1 MSSKTHHKKRNAA
14 LLYEWL
20 VRTISRSLID
30 GDKKR
35 SSRALKLLKR
45 HFKPGTELHKEFRL
59 INSLVKTTVSSE
71 AVAASILKEAKDAAR
86 RHDIK
91 ALDKEK
97 SLLIHGI
104 NRTMD
109 EYFYDQQIDEYRT
122 YATVQTLLNDWRSA
136 DPDLGRMAKYE
147 DQLVSWLISEKA
159 EKPDVTVSEESNG
172 SARLLM
178 KVLMKRLNEKY
189 TGSLNEVQKGLI
201 RAYAFSTATEDQ
213 TSVAKKLEEVKGG
226 LLAAIDEHLA
236 AGAADGLNEYV
247 KAKLASA
254 KEQLLAEKLDV
265 VDDATVTRFMLY
277 AKLASELGGETEK
290 NNG

>member
-1 MSSKTHHKKRNAA
+1 MSSRNHQKKRNAA

-20 VRTISRSLID
+20 VRTISRALID

-35 SSRALKLLKR
+35 SQAALKLLKR

-71 AVAASILKEAKDAAR
+71 AVAASILREAKEAAR
-86 RHDIK
+86 RHDPK

-97 SLLIHGI
+97 SILIHGI
-104 NRTMD
+104 NKTMD
-109 EYFYDQQIDEYRT
+109 ELFYDQQVDEYRT
-122 YATVQTLLNDWRSA
+122 YATIQTLLNDWRMQ

-147 DQLVSWLISEKA
+147 DQLMTHLITEKVEKA
-159 EKPDVTVSEESNG
+159 DVTVSEDSNG

-189 TGSLNEVQKGLI
+189 SGSLNEEQKGLI
-201 RAYAFSTATEDQ
+201 RAYAWSTATDDI
-213 TSVAKKLEEVKGG
+213 TSMTKKLDEVKGG
-226 LLAAIDEHLA
+226 LLEAIERQLTGTKD
-236 AGAADGLNEYV
+236 LNEYV
-247 KAKLASA
+247 SKKLVDA

-277 AKLASELGGETEK
+277 AKLASELSNDTEK
-290 NNG
+290 KDG